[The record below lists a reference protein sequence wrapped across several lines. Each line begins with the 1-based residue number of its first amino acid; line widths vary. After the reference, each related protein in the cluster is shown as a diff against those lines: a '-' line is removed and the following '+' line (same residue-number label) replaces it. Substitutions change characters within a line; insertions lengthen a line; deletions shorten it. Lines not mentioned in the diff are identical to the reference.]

1 MMAKEHIQLSESE
14 RKQLEDLLSHGNIA
28 ARKSRRILA
37 ILELD
42 RGRTFKSV
50 AQTVGVTKQA
60 VSLWARNYRENGLT
74 GLDDKPI
81 PGRPPIISGAE
92 RAKITALACSE
103 APEGMANGH
112 CGCWRRKRWSWNM
125 SRTSLPCTWGAFSKK
140 RPPTPPETHLVHWL
154 DNESVSGPDGEDSL
168 VVCPAS

>member
-1 MMAKEHIQLSESE
+1 
-14 RKQLEDLLSHGNIA
+14 
-28 ARKSRRILA
+28 
-37 ILELD
+37 
-42 RGRTFKSV
+42 V

-103 APEGMANGH
+103 APEGHGQ
-112 CGCWRRKRWSWNM
+112 WSLRLLAEKAVELEYVAHISPM
-125 SRTSLPCTWGAFSKK
+125 HVGRILKK
-140 RPPTPPETHLVHWL
+140 TPSNPT
-154 DNESVSGPDGEDSL
+154 
-168 VVCPAS
+168 